1 MNRRYHRCIASEHL
15 VHYATI
21 EVNLT
26 PSDEPTVP
34 FLVASDELEKRS
46 REAAASDELTVHW
59 RELSVY
65 PVVVFEQDRDAPRRS
80 LKHRMNR
87 RVSSGSSDG
96 RVKANKDD
104 LAARSSTPDEPTV
117 HRSIASE

>member
-15 VHYATI
+15 VHCVTTG
-21 EVNLT
+21 VNLT

-34 FLVASDELEKRS
+34 FLVASDEP
-46 REAAASDELTVHW
+46 TVHW
-59 RELSVY
+59 REPSVY
-65 PVVVFEQDRDAPRRS
+65 PVVVFEQDRDALRQS

-87 RVSSGSSDG
+87 RVSNGSSNG
-96 RVKANKDD
+96 RVEANRDN
-104 LAARSSTPDEPTV
+104 LAAGSSTPDEPTV